1 MHRPL
6 HTLFLFIASVVAVV
20 SGAVLHRAWAPDAQ
34 RVCYLQ
40 HAIPFRVLNALP
52 HDETTFTQGLFV
64 DPINSSRLY
73 ESSGLRFRSRLQH
86 VELPTGRVLQT
97 ARVEPASLFAEGAAY
112 RAFDD
117 AIVVLTL
124 SAGRALTFDR
134 TELRYRFGQDIPYGP
149 SDAWGLAAVH
159 WDHLAA
165 CPDALRQ
172 WTCSDSEHCLRRDE
186 EPACFL
192 MSNGSSIITVRHPR
206 TLAWLTSFPALHHPC
221 SGEQVSSLNEL
232 EVVMRPAANRPERF
246 PELWANI
253 WLSSNIVVMDICA
266 GLERQRHALFVGEL
280 NLSVLALERTAQGP
294 SPVHPVHPDA
304 VLNGI
309 AWDANRPRNL
319 YVTGKWWRKLY
330 TLELGLREHVAGHTS
345 RGAAR
350 HQRALLRLMR
360 TLLIV
365 AVLVMAVSCLVRV
378 LVRIRHRLADGLTI
392 SRTQNDDT
400 SRKLTADVQ
409 ATRELVARK
418 MASH

>member
-1 MHRPL
+1 MAHELSRVTPSL
-6 HTLFLFIASVVAVV
+6 LGRAGLV
-20 SGAVLHRAWAPDAQ
+20 SERTGGRH
-34 RVCYLQ
+34 
-40 HAIPFRVLNALP
+40 
-52 HDETTFTQGLFV
+52 ET
-64 DPINSSRLY
+64 SCK
-73 ESSGLRFRSRLQH
+73 
-86 VELPTGRVLQT
+86 
-97 ARVEPASLFAEGAAY
+97 
-112 RAFDD
+112 
-117 AIVVLTL
+117 
-124 SAGRALTFDR
+124 SAGTL
-134 TELRYRFGQDIPYGP
+134 
-149 SDAWGLAAVH
+149 
-159 WDHLAA
+159 
-165 CPDALRQ
+165 
-172 WTCSDSEHCLRRDE
+172 
-186 EPACFL
+186 
-192 MSNGSSIITVRHPR
+192 PR
-206 TLAWLTSFPALHHPC
+206 
-221 SGEQVSSLNEL
+221 
-232 EVVMRPAANRPERF
+232 M
-246 PELWANI
+246 
-253 WLSSNIVVMDICA
+253 
-266 GLERQRHALFVGEL
+266 ERQRHALFVGEL

-365 AVLVMAVSCLVRV
+365 AVLVMAISGLVRV
-378 LVRIRHRLADGLTI
+378 LIRIRHRLADGLTI